1 MFFFIRLTSI
11 CVIVVYLDKAKLSVP
26 SDDNFGID
34 LNEMIVAFL
43 DSWMIQY
50 TMKKQQ
56 MKTISQGD
64 ISE

>member
-1 MFFFIRLTSI
+1 M
-11 CVIVVYLDKAKLSVP
+11 IVVYLDKAKLSVP

-50 TMKKQQ
+50 TIVTMKKQQ

>member
-1 MFFFIRLTSI
+1 M
-11 CVIVVYLDKAKLSVP
+11 IVVYLEKDKLSVP
-26 SDDNFGID
+26 SDDNFGMD
-34 LNEMIVAFL
+34 LSKRIVAFL
-43 DSWMIQY
+43 DTWMIQY

>member
-1 MFFFIRLTSI
+1 M
-11 CVIVVYLDKAKLSVP
+11 IVVYLDKAKLSVP